1 LLNFLS
7 NSLKFT
13 PEKGQVSV
21 YVDII
26 EHQKKVSYIEK
37 NQPSR
42 QISMGPTNEN
52 KEGALSVLIKKKTKA
67 KKKTTQ
73 LQLID
78 VMKVGET
85 RHVDL

>member
-1 LLNFLS
+1 
-7 NSLKFT
+7 
-13 PEKGQVSV
+13 
-21 YVDII
+21 
-26 EHQKKVSYIEK
+26 
-37 NQPSR
+37 
-42 QISMGPTNEN
+42 MGPTNEN
-52 KEGALSVLIKKKTKA
+52 KEGALSVLVKKKTKA